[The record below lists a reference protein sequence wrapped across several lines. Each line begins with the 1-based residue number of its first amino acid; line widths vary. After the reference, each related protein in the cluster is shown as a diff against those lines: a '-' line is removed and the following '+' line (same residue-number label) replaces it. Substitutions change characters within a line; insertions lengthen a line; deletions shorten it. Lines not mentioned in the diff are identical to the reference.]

1 MLVEP
6 QDVKVQIKEDLKK
19 CLILNLRSR
28 LAIGVVLGF
37 VGWRHE
43 VIPILQTLSHST
55 RAYIINA
62 NGLTGF
68 LLSMNLIRFLQEAD
82 QDGKLE
88 SAKKYQVIDFQKII
102 EGWDNDE
109 QQKTYLSRNYPSLYR
124 YVITEL
130 GTEQSLTRYE
140 TCCQSLEN
148 DHKKFSLYLHGY
160 FLPWIEK

>member
-43 VIPILQTLSHST
+43 VIPILQSLSHST

-68 LLSMNLIRFLQEAD
+68 LLSMNLIQFLQEAD
-82 QDGKLE
+82 QDGKL
-88 SAKKYQVIDFQKII
+88 
-102 EGWDNDE
+102 
-109 QQKTYLSRNYPSLYR
+109 
-124 YVITEL
+124 
-130 GTEQSLTRYE
+130 
-140 TCCQSLEN
+140 
-148 DHKKFSLYLHGY
+148 
-160 FLPWIEK
+160 

>member
-1 MLVEP
+1 MFAET
-6 QDVKVQIKEDLKK
+6 QDVKGEIKEDLQKG
-19 CLILNLRSR
+19 LILNLQSR

-68 LLSMNLIRFLQEAD
+68 LLSIDLMRFLQEAD

-88 SAKKYQVIDFQKII
+88 SAKKYQVIDFQRVI
-102 EGWDNDE
+102 EGWDNEE
-109 QQKTYLSRNYPSLYR
+109 QQKIYLSHNYPSLYR

-130 GTEQSLTRYE
+130 GSEQSLSQYE
-140 TCCQSLEN
+140 TYC
-148 DHKKFSLYLHGY
+148 
-160 FLPWIEK
+160 